1 MELLRCKA
9 RLSVLWLT
17 MAIGAATSWILSV
30 MMPGTI
36 EEIMSGE
43 MGELPLGEGM
53 EGMILLYAVFFL
65 IPMVVAI
72 LCLTLNVSVN
82 RWLSFVLGI
91 IWGLWMVFEIVG
103 HITMGETAFIGMWLM
118 MVAGLVISAYIAYFA
133 WKLPKAKA

>member
-17 MAIGAATSWILSV
+17 MAIGTATAWILSV

-53 EGMILLYAVFFL
+53 EGIILLYAVFFL

-72 LCLTLNVSVN
+72 LCLTLNVSAN

-91 IWGLWMVFEIVG
+91 IGGLWMVFEIVG
-103 HITMGETAFIGMWLM
+103 QITMGETGFIGMWLM

-133 WKLPKAKA
+133 WKLPEAEA

>member
-17 MAIGAATSWILSV
+17 MAIGAAAAFLLSI

-36 EEIMSGE
+36 GEMMGGE
-43 MGELPLGEGM
+43 MGDMPLG

-103 HITMGETAFIGMWLM
+103 QITMGETGFIGMWLM
-118 MVAGLVISAYIAYFA
+118 MAAGLVISFFIAWFG
-133 WKLPKAKA
+133 WKLPEAEA

>member
-1 MELLRCKA
+1 MELLRCRA

-17 MAIGAATSWILSV
+17 MAIGTATAFLLSI

-36 EEIMSGE
+36 EEMMGGE
-43 MGELPLGEGM
+43 VGGMPLG

-103 HITMGETAFIGMWLM
+103 HITMGETGFIGMWLM
-118 MVAGLVISAYIAYFA
+118 MVAGLVISFFIAWFG
-133 WKLPKAKA
+133 WKLPEAEA

>member
-17 MAIGAATSWILSV
+17 MAIGTAAAFLLSI

-36 EEIMSGE
+36 EEMMGGE
-43 MGELPLGEGM
+43 IEGMPLG

-82 RWLSFVLGI
+82 RWLNFVLGI
-91 IWGLWMVFEIVG
+91 IWGLWMVFEIVSHVTG
-103 HITMGETAFIGMWLM
+103 GETGFIGMWLM

-133 WKLPKAKA
+133 WKLPEAEA